1 MDFGV
6 ILTEV
11 LALGLGNTHPGLS
24 ADHDIPLPLYSKKK
38 NDELLLSLL
47 KAILL
52 LAEG

>member
-11 LALGLGNTHPGLS
+11 LALGLGSKHPGLS
-24 ADHDIPLPLYSKKK
+24 ADHDIPLPLYSKK
-38 NDELLLSLL
+38 NDQLLLSLL